1 MRRETEGHFQVGIVI
16 LGFLTIYK
24 KSQASSTFEALN
36 STCHSRFQKDV
47 RPPVEMRARL
57 GLSLWS
63 LQGFRNPFICDMNDE
78 PSLSLC
84 RVIQASFMSG
94 QLGVHFT

>member
-1 MRRETEGHFQVGIVI
+1 MRRDTECHFLVGIVI

-24 KSQASSTFEALN
+24 KGQASSTFEALN
-36 STCHSRFQKDV
+36 SACHSRFQKDV

-57 GLSLWS
+57 GLSVWS

-78 PSLSLC
+78 PSLRLC
-84 RVIQASFMSG
+84 RVIQASFASG
-94 QLGVHFT
+94 QLRVRFT